1 MLVRERTRPA
11 GVRVGRGNA
20 QGVSPLA
27 EGKGGLEDVVACD
40 SEICFIDG
48 KQGRLLYRGYDIT
61 ELAGRVSFEAV
72 CYALW
77 YGDLPG
83 PAELAALRQRL
94 AAARTLPAG
103 LLALLRQLPPARPM
117 MTLRT
122 AVSALGLYD
131 PERDD
136 NSLPACQRKAE
147 RLTAQMATVVAA
159 MARIAAGQEPVA
171 PRPDL
176 GHAAN
181 VLYMLR
187 GSEADP
193 LQVEAMDVALVLHAD
208 HELNASTFSA
218 RVTAATLA
226 DMHAAITSAVG
237 TLEGPLHGGANEN
250 VMRMLLEIGSPERAP
265 AYVRE
270 QLARG
275 VKIPG
280 FGHRVYK
287 TEDPRATIL
296 RRMSH
301 DLGQRAGNTLYYDIT
316 RAVEQAVFEE
326 KRLYPNVDLYS
337 ASTYYAM
344 GIPIELFTPIFAV
357 SRISGWS
364 AHVLEQYAHN
374 RLIRPRAE
382 YVGPAPR
389 PVPAGA

>member
-1 MLVRERTRPA
+1 M
-11 GVRVGRGNA
+11 G
-20 QGVSPLA
+20 GVSRLA

-61 ELAGRVSFEAV
+61 ELAGHVSFEEV
-72 CYALW
+72 CYLLW
-77 YGDLPG
+77 YGDLPNSG
-83 PAELAALRQRL
+83 QLKELRGRL
-94 AAARTLPAG
+94 AAARVLPAG
-103 LLALLRQLPPARPM
+103 IVQLLRELPPARPM
-117 MTLRT
+117 MSLRT

-147 RLTAQMATVVAA
+147 RMTAQMPSLVAA
-159 MARIAAGQEPVA
+159 LARLSEGKEPVA
-171 PRPDL
+171 PRADL
-176 GHAAN
+176 GEAAN
-181 VLYMLR
+181 FLHMMR
-187 GSEADP
+187 GSDPEP
-193 LQVEAMDVALVLHAD
+193 LQVEAMDMALVLHAD

-237 TLEGPLHGGANEN
+237 TLEGPLHGGANEE
-250 VMRMLLEIGSPERAP
+250 VMRML
-265 AYVRE
+265 
-270 QLARG
+270 
-275 VKIPG
+275 VKIGAPEKAAAFVHDALAAGQKISG

-301 DLGQRAGNTLYYDIT
+301 DLGERAGSTLYYDIT
-316 RAVEQAVFEE
+316 RAVEKAIFEE
-326 KRLYPNVDLYS
+326 KKLYPNVDLYS
-337 ASTYYAM
+337 ASTYHAM
-344 GIPIELFTPIFAV
+344 GIATDFFTPIFAV
-357 SRISGWS
+357 SRVSGWS

-382 YVGPAPR
+382 YVGPGAR
-389 PVPAGA
+389 HLPAQAAR

>member
-1 MLVRERTRPA
+1 V
-11 GVRVGRGNA
+11 
-20 QGVSPLA
+20 A

-61 ELAGRVSFEAV
+61 ELAGHVSFEEV
-72 CYALW
+72 CHLLW
-77 YGDLPG
+77 YGDLPSPG
-83 PAELAALRQRL
+83 QLQDLRARL
-94 AAARTLPAG
+94 TAARTLPDG
-103 LLALLRQLPPARPM
+103 IIRLLRNLPAARPM

-136 NSLPACQRKAE
+136 NTLPACQRKAE
-147 RLTAQMATVVAA
+147 RLTAQIPTVVAA
-159 MARIAAGQEPVA
+159 LARIREGQDPVA

-176 GHAAN
+176 GEAAN
-181 VLYMLR
+181 FLYMMR
-187 GSEADP
+187 GAEPDP
-193 LQVEAMDVALVLHAD
+193 LHARAMDMALVLHAD

-237 TLEGPLHGGANEN
+237 TLEGPLHGGANEQ
-250 VMRMLLEIGSPERAP
+250 VMRMLMRIGTPDKAPEYIRA
-265 AYVRE
+265 A
-270 QLARG
+270 LAAG
-275 VKIPG
+275 EKIPG
-280 FGHRVYK
+280 FGHRVYR

-301 DLGQRAGNTLYYDIT
+301 DLGEKAGNTLYYDIT
-316 RAVEQAVFEE
+316 RAVEQAIFEA
-326 KRLYPNVDLYS
+326 KKLYPNVDLYS
-337 ASTYYAM
+337 ASTYHAM
-344 GIPIELFTPIFAV
+344 GIPIDLFTPIFAV

-364 AHVLEQYAHN
+364 AHVLEQFAHN

-382 YVGPAPR
+382 YVGPGLR
-389 PVPAGA
+389 HVPAAS

>member
-1 MLVRERTRPA
+1 
-11 GVRVGRGNA
+11 
-20 QGVSPLA
+20 VSTVA

-61 ELAGRVSFEAV
+61 ELAGHVSFEEV
-72 CYALW
+72 CYLLW
-77 YGDLPG
+77 YGDLPS
-83 PAELAALRQRL
+83 AAQLRDLRGRL
-94 AAARTLPAG
+94 AAARALPDG
-103 LLALLRQLPPARPM
+103 IVQLLRSLPPARPM

-147 RLTAQMATVVAA
+147 RLTAQIPTIVAVL
-159 MARIAAGQEPVA
+159 ARLHDGKDPVA
-171 PRPDL
+171 PRSDL
-176 GHAAN
+176 GEAAN
-181 VLYMLR
+181 FLYMMR
-187 GSEADP
+187 GSAPEP
-193 LQVEAMDVALVLHAD
+193 LQVEAMDMALVLHAD

-237 TLEGPLHGGANEN
+237 TLEGPLHGGANEQ
-250 VMRMLLEIGSPERAP
+250 VMRTLMKIGSPDRA
-265 AYVRE
+265 ADFIHAA
-270 QLARG
+270 LAAG
-275 VKIPG
+275 EKIPG
-280 FGHRVYK
+280 FGHRVYR

-301 DLGQRAGNTLYYDIT
+301 DLGEKAGSTLYYDIT
-316 RAVEQAVFEE
+316 RAVEKAIFEE
-326 KRLYPNVDLYS
+326 KKLYPNVDLYS
-337 ASTYYAM
+337 ASTYHAM
-344 GIPIELFTPIFAV
+344 GIPIDLFTPIFAV
-357 SRISGWS
+357 SRVSGWS

-382 YVGPAPR
+382 YVGPGLR
-389 PVPAGA
+389 HIPAGAARA